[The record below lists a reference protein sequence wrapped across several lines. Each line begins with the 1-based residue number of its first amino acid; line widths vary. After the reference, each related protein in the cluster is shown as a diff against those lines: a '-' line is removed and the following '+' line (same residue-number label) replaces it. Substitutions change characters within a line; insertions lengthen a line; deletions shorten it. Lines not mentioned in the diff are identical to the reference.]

1 MLNESD
7 RERIRREAETLVEK
21 ENIPQHVSWQEMVY
35 ELRVHQAELEM
46 QNEELQRSENE
57 LGKSRRQFETLFE
70 SAPIGYFVLNEA
82 GGIVDVN
89 HYGSNLLQ
97 SDRRFL
103 HRKPLVVYIPKE
115 HHDLFFKHLKRV
127 FQEKRLQSV
136 ELQLVDRRGRRIWGR
151 FESRIQEEAGQE
163 PRCFTAVIDITDRKR
178 AEDDLILAREEA
190 IQASKAKGMF
200 LANMS
205 HEIRTPMNGIQAMVD
220 LMLET
225 ELTDEQRQWLQ
236 IVQNSTESLTQIIN
250 DVLDFSRI
258 EANKLKVEKVPF
270 NLHAMLDSLAM
281 LHKPLARERNL
292 EFSIKL
298 ADTVNGWYRGDQYRI
313 RQILNNLLSNAIKFT
328 ENGAITVSVK
338 REVVSPHI
346 HELTFAVVDSGIGI
360 ADGIKDRIFDSF
372 RQGDDSYAKA
382 YQGTGLGLSISRR
395 LAKLMGGQL
404 YFTSK
409 ESEGST
415 FYFSIPLHIEDE
427 VPEEPKMSSKPEAK
441 PEAES
446 KGYAL
451 GSAPQLRV
459 LVAEDNAIN
468 IMVMKTILEREG
480 YEVVTARNG
489 QEVLDTLSEVSVDV
503 VLMDVSMPEVDG
515 VEATK
520 RIRSG
525 EVNSSATNLP
535 IVAITAHS
543 MKGDR
548 EGFIAAGMDDYLAKP
563 FGRHQVLDVI
573 ARAVEQ
579 KEAGRGRA

>member
-1 MLNESD
+1 MLNEGD
-7 RERIRREAETLVEK
+7 RERIRKEAENLVDR
-21 ENIPQHVSWQEMVY
+21 ENIPQHVSWQELVY

-46 QNEELQRSENE
+46 QNEELQRSESE
-57 LGKSRRQFETLFE
+57 LAKSRRQFETLFE

-89 HYGSNLLQ
+89 QYGSNLLQ

-127 FQEKRLQSV
+127 FHEKRLESV

-151 FESRIQEEAGQE
+151 FESRIQEVADGE

-225 ELTDEQRQWLQ
+225 ELSEEQRQWLQ
-236 IVQNSTESLTQIIN
+236 IVQNSTESLTQIIS

-258 EANKLKVEKVPF
+258 EANKLKVEKSPF
-270 NLHAMLDSLAM
+270 DLKAMLESIEM
-281 LHKPLARERNL
+281 LHKPLAQERG
-292 EFSIKL
+292 L
-298 ADTVNGWYRGDQYRI
+298 AFVIELDETVNGWYRGDQYRI
-313 RQILNNLLSNAIKFT
+313 RQVLNNLLSNAIKFT
-328 ENGAITVSVK
+328 EHGKITVTVK
-338 REVVSPHI
+338 REIVSPHI
-346 HELTFAVVDSGIGI
+346 HELTFAVMDSGIGI
-360 ADGIKDRIFDSF
+360 AESIKDTIFDSF

-409 ESEGST
+409 PSSGST
-415 FYFSIPLHIEDE
+415 FYFSIPLHPEDE
-427 VPEEPKMSSKPEAK
+427 APEPEKTPDETTAHTGRN
-441 PEAES
+441 ETS
-446 KGYAL
+446 VL
-451 GSAPQLRV
+451 GSSPNLKV

-480 YEVVTARNG
+480 YDVVTAKNG
-489 QEVLDTLSEVSVDV
+489 REVLDTLHETSVDV
-503 VLMDVSMPEVDG
+503 VLMDVSMPEIDG

-525 EVNSSATNLP
+525 ELGSSAAGLP

-579 KEAGRGRA
+579 KEAGGGRA

>member
-1 MLNESD
+1 MLDEHD
-7 RERIRREAETLVEK
+7 RERIRKEAEGLVDK
-21 ENIPQHVSWQEMVY
+21 DNIPQHVSWQEMVY

-46 QNEELQRSENE
+46 QNEELQRSEAE
-57 LGKSRRQFETLFE
+57 LAKSRRQFETLFE
-70 SAPIGYFVLNEA
+70 SAPIGYFVLDEA

-89 HYGSNLLQ
+89 QYGSNLLQ

-115 HHDLFFKHLKRV
+115 HHDSFFQHLKRV
-127 FQEKRLQSV
+127 FQEKRLESV

-151 FESRIQEEAGQE
+151 FESRIQEEAGGE
-163 PRCFTAVIDITDRKR
+163 SRCFTAVIDVTDRKR

-220 LMLET
+220 LMLDT
-225 ELTDEQRQWLQ
+225 ELTKEQRQWLQ
-236 IVQNSTESLTQIIN
+236 IVQNSTESLTRIIS

-258 EANKLKVEKVPF
+258 EANKLKIEKAAF
-270 NLHAMLDSLAM
+270 NLRGMLESIEM
-281 LHKPLARERNL
+281 LHKPLATERNL
-292 EFSIKL
+292 TFVVAL
-298 ADTVNGWYRGDQYRI
+298 ADTVNEWYRGDQYRI
-313 RQILNNLLSNAIKFT
+313 RQVLNNLLSNAIKFT
-328 ENGAITVSVK
+328 EEGKITVSVK
-338 REVVSPHI
+338 REIVSPHI
-346 HELTFAVVDSGIGI
+346 HELLFAVTDSGIGI
-360 ADGIKDRIFDSF
+360 ADGIKGKIFDSF
-372 RQGDDSYAKA
+372 RQGDDSYAKV

-415 FYFSIPLHIEDE
+415 FYFSIPLHLENE
-427 VPEEPKMSSKPEAK
+427 VPEEPATPTEPSPTQIQKGE
-441 PEAES
+441 
-446 KGYAL
+446 GYAL
-451 GSAPQLRV
+451 GTAPALKI

-480 YEVVTARNG
+480 YHVLTAKNG
-489 QEVLDTLSEVSVDV
+489 QEVLDTLAETSVDV
-503 VLMDVSMPEVDG
+503 VLMDVSMPEIDG

-520 RIRSG
+520 QIRSG
-525 EVNSSATNLP
+525 TVSSTATHLP

-563 FGRHQVLDVI
+563 FGRHQVIEVI
-573 ARAVEQ
+573 CRALER
-579 KEAGRGRA
+579 KEAARGGA